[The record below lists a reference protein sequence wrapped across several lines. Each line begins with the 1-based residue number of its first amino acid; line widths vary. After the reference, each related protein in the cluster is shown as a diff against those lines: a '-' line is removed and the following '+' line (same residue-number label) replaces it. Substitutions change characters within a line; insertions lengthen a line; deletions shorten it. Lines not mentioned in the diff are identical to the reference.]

1 MAEGQGNG
9 AGARRHDD
17 RTCALAAGMW
27 VLVPVLDAQALT
39 HIETPGGSY
48 QLKGGSSNA
57 ELLIESET
65 DPDDITRLRLIDGPE
80 RALSS

>member
-1 MAEGQGNG
+1 VRACGWDASVGS
-9 AGARRHDD
+9 GARR
-17 RTCALAAGMW
+17 AGT
-27 VLVPVLDAQALT
+27 D
-39 HIETPGGSY
+39 IETPGGSY
-48 QLKGGSSNA
+48 RLKGGSRNA